1 MDSESMYYTII
12 QVLHPLKIMLLYL
25 IMSLQNY
32 KSFQNRNVVLNKIEQ
47 FKKVIHLYT
56 YDGLTLY

>member
-1 MDSESMYYTII
+1 MYYTII